1 MRIKLFH
8 TGVSLFQWEY
18 RVQRSL
24 IPLKMDEDSILTMK
38 YQKEI
43 VISFSPHFIFHCKK
57 VTKKR
62 IFSNYLYLCLTYKRY
77 NKTQCCAPCPF
88 HAAPVEPGSPDQS
101 IRPPPPPTSRAH
113 PSHSTMPC
121 ASGSDGSSAATERL
135 LTAGSCLCDKYCSAP
150 PPPLPGRH

>member
-101 IRPPPPPTSRAH
+101 IRLPPPPPPAPIRRTRRCHAR
-113 PSHSTMPC
+113 PV
-121 ASGSDGSSAATERL
+121 R
-135 LTAGSCLCDKYCSAP
+135 TARRRRRSVS
-150 PPPLPGRH
+150 